1 MLRLM
6 THNVWNRDEN
16 VHAWKEKGED
26 CSAGA
31 RIGGLMRVWK
41 ETCPDII
48 GGQEFSRLMAE
59 LVKGEFEK
67 EGKNYALI
75 WGRFTPILYL
85 PEKLEL
91 LDTEF
96 LTYPEELP
104 GYEGEF
110 NDVKSKAC
118 NVAVFRVKETGN
130 IFVFA
135 TTHLWWK
142 TEPSEPTLANVD
154 GNELFG
160 SDKAREYQIALAI
173 EKIEKYTK
181 SINSDLLYEYI
192 ETKLIKGSDYERI
205 EALQAIK
212 IVDSALRN
220 KLVKVVLNYVRYVQ
234 TTKTSDFIDT
244 ISDLIVAGKLSRS
257 VWKKRIDSVLLS
269 IANSIADLV
278 GEEELRMDVMHATN
292 MLAGIVDAK
301 WGETAGTRKWKAITN
316 DRTQFNDVRIAF
328 DLGQSRVIE
337 NKDELF
343 EKLILKEG

>member
-181 SINSDLLYEYI
+181 KYNCPAIFVGDMNTGYNTDAIRYAIDHGFRHARYIATDFANDTIGYHNCFGWGYEKFYLDQPF
-192 ETKLIKGSDYERI
+192 EN
-205 EALQAIK
+205 AIDH
-212 IVDSALRN
+212 I
-220 KLVKVVLNYVRYVQ
+220 LVKGEKEGSVKVFERY
-234 TTKTSDFIDT
+234 SPDYYFP
-244 ISDLIVAGKLSRS
+244 ISDHSPAY
-257 VWKKRIDSVLLS
+257 ID
-269 IANSIADLV
+269 
-278 GEEELRMDVMHATN
+278 
-292 MLAGIVDAK
+292 
-301 WGETAGTRKWKAITN
+301 
-316 DRTQFNDVRIAF
+316 
-328 DLGQSRVIE
+328 IE
-337 NKDELF
+337 
-343 EKLILKEG
+343 I